1 MRGMKKKEKMARNV
15 FPSFD
20 TDKSQLGCFVL
31 KNILILLSFSH
42 CFEMLYFFLAFLIK
56 LSCAPSGRHGNLTGL
71 EGEYLNIYMWQ
82 SLLKFHAMW
91 MNLVVPTRNSQLK
104 RKNKQ
109 RKMEKENNDVFVI
122 SKIQFIINGTRYIIS
137 MFGK

>member
-15 FPSFD
+15 FPYFD

-31 KNILILLSFSH
+31 KNIFILLSFSH

-71 EGEYLNIYMWQ
+71 EGEYLYVA
-82 SLLKFHAMW
+82 K
-91 MNLVVPTRNSQLK
+91 LVEVPCHVDEFGSPHQKLPTVEKKQTK
-104 RKNKQ
+104 KN
-109 RKMEKENNDVFVI
+109 
-122 SKIQFIINGTRYIIS
+122 
-137 MFGK
+137 GKGK